1 MKSSFRQRRGV
12 LLDST
17 LETGSAPSSVRQ
29 EPMRS
34 DRTARA
40 RRLLQAEVSFIHSAD
55 FEREDAEDQLMS
67 SGEVDFAKRSGRQR
81 PPSGVPS
88 HLVHL
93 WEVGLLKPQQ
103 ELQLFRRMNFLKY
116 RANAQRSRLNPE
128 RPKVELLNQIEQD
141 LTDAD
146 STRNYLVRANLRLVV
161 SIARKFVA
169 ETNTLDELISD
180 GNLILMK
187 AVDRFD
193 YGRGFRFST
202 YATHAVQREF
212 FQRYKTVQRR
222 RVTEVATDPEILLQS
237 VACPEDFRERI
248 VQERQLTYL
257 KEIMSTCLEP
267 RESEIVDLRF
277 GLNSDDGGQT
287 LREVGEKLNI
297 SKERVRQLQTRAIEK
312 IQELARCNIGT
323 TEL

>member
-1 MKSSFRQRRGV
+1 
-12 LLDST
+12 
-17 LETGSAPSSVRQ
+17 
-29 EPMRS
+29 
-34 DRTARA
+34 
-40 RRLLQAEVSFIHSAD
+40 
-55 FEREDAEDQLMS
+55 
-67 SGEVDFAKRSGRQR
+67 
-81 PPSGVPS
+81 
-88 HLVHL
+88 
-93 WEVGLLKPQQ
+93 
-103 ELQLFRRMNFLKY
+103 MNFLKY